1 MRLRL
6 RQGLAR
12 KRLGLRK
19 SLTRKR
25 LRIRKRLVRIPRR
38 RLLTTATT
46 TAGRTRLATGT
57 RVKNPAVERAVDP
70 TPPSVRRDRERR
82 LRTGKAL
89 IGVRLIPGK
98 TLIGV
103 VNRPPRLNR
112 RAREALVWVVDRP
125 PRLRRLTGKPLIGI
139 VDGPPRLDR
148 ATRLLTRK
156 SGVDVVANTAA
167 TPDARRLT
175 ARRRTAAYAKTRDVR
190 HPNEGGWNARRTTS
204 GGVGHANQCNRYCSH
219 YSLSLTKD
227 RNPPVRV
234 LQVV

>member
-1 MRLRL
+1 LP
-6 RQGLAR
+6 
-12 KRLGLRK
+12 
-19 SLTRKR
+19 
-25 LRIRKRLVRIPRR
+25 RIR
-38 RLLTTATT
+38 
-46 TAGRTRLATGT
+46 
-57 RVKNPAVERAVDP
+57 
-70 TPPSVRRDRERR
+70 
-82 LRTGKAL
+82 L
-89 IGVRLIPGK
+89 I
-98 TLIGV
+98 T
-103 VNRPPRLNR
+103 
-112 RAREALVWVVDRP
+112 REALVWIVDRP
-125 PRLRRLTGKPLIGI
+125 PRLRRLTRKSLVGI
-139 VDGPPRLDR
+139 VDGPPRLNR